1 MYNTGMRVVSGGQY
15 VYLMTFLDFALTFAK
30 ISRVALLVFSC

>member
-15 VYLMTFLDFALTFAK
+15 VYLMTFLDFALTIAK
-30 ISRVALLVFSC
+30 ISQVALLVFNC